1 MSSGSAQVAKRTD
14 ADGPSKLA
22 LLVTPDITGP
32 RIRLGVLWFL
42 LALAAIT
49 SGRLWTS
56 VLCAVVAALSASQ
69 MVRVWGRPRRKGQR
83 RRRAPGDR
91 RDPGEARVS
100 DRLIAVVGAGLLP
113 LLAGYGT
120 GALGAALIV
129 VPIVVIV
136 LYGFRGG
143 TFVTALP
150 GLMAVLAPGIAAA
163 FIVMVVRVDLWAGL
177 FLVMTVSMYDAG
189 SFLHGAESPSR
200 WEGPVAGVIGV
211 FAVTF
216 TMAVFHPTPFTPFS
230 VAASGVVI
238 AVACPAG
245 QVLASKMLPTP
256 DAHAR
261 GLRRLDAYLL
271 AAPLF
276 YVCSL
281 LIVG

>member
-1 MSSGSAQVAKRTD
+1 MSSGSAQVVRRTGG
-14 ADGPSKLA
+14 DGPSKPA
-22 LLVTPDITGP
+22 LLVAPDITGP

-56 VLCAVVAALSASQ
+56 ILCAVIAALSASQ
-69 MVRVWGRPRRKGQR
+69 MVRIWGRPRRRGQR
-83 RRRAPGDR
+83 RRPRRGTR
-91 RDPGEARVS
+91 RDPGEARRS
-100 DRLIAVVGAGLLP
+100 DRLIAAVGAGLLP

-120 GALGAALIV
+120 GTFGAALIV
-129 VPIVVIV
+129 VPIVVV
-136 LYGFRGG
+136 MSYAFRGG

-150 GLMAVLAPGIAAA
+150 GLMAVLVPGTAAA
-163 FIVMVVRVDLWAGL
+163 FIVLVVRLDLWAGL

-200 WEGPVAGVIGV
+200 WEGPVAGMIGV

-216 TMAVFHPTPFTPFS
+216 TMAVFHPTPFTPVS
-230 VAASGVVI
+230 VVVSGAVI
-238 AVACPAG
+238 AVACPLG
-245 QVLASKMLPTP
+245 QMLASKVLPTP
-256 DAHAR
+256 DALAR